1 MAETWNSLEIAKLA
15 VAALTPILLLALGY
29 MVSRATRRSETLIG
43 SRLKLYEKMAP
54 KLNDVFCCF
63 ALIGQFQEI
72 TPPDAIALKRQL
84 DRTFHAHAPLFSSA
98 FRRRYQL
105 FIDSCFHAFVGK
117 AEPAK
122 LRTFVGPQKRER
134 GTKWN
139 DEWESKFDAGGES
152 SIDDIANAYDDMMD
166 SFASDVGAPRFGRQ
180 PRPWLERVHGST
192 MAGSTQYPRPNGN

>member
-1 MAETWNSLEIAKLA
+1 MPMAEAWNSLEIAKLA
-15 VAALTPILLLALGY
+15 VAALTPILLVALGY
-29 MVSRATRRSETLIG
+29 MISRATRRSETLIE

-72 TPPDAIALKRQL
+72 KPPDAIALKRQL
-84 DRTFHAHAPLFSSA
+84 DRTFHAHAPLFSST
-98 FRRRYQL
+98 FRRRYQA
-105 FIDSCFHAFVGK
+105 FVDVCFHALVGE

-134 GTKWN
+134 GNKWN
-139 DEWESKFDAGGES
+139 EDWESKFDTGGES
-152 SIDDIANAYDDMMD
+152 SIVDIANAYDDMMD

-180 PRPWLERVHGST
+180 PRPWLEPLHD
-192 MAGSTQYPRPNGN
+192 